1 MAVDRLGEAMSV
13 YTVHEPPLQTAA
25 PRPNEERI
33 VFVREGFSFWAFL
46 LAPLWMMRYR
56 MWFVLIVYLVI
67 GAAVLTPMVIFAAS
81 PAAIAIV
88 VLLISLLVGLEA
100 STLRRLTL
108 RQRGWT
114 EAGIVSGEGL
124 EDAERRF
131 FDTWVRRSV
140 SPPATGASAAAAV
153 SATASRQSRN
163 PDVIGLFPEPGVGQ

>member
-1 MAVDRLGEAMSV
+1 MSV
-13 YTVHEPPLQTAA
+13 YTVHEPPLRTAA

-46 LAPLWMMRYR
+46 LAPVWMIWHR
-56 MWFVLIVYLVI
+56 MWSVLIIYLVI
-67 GAAVLTPMVIFAAS
+67 GAAILTPMVIFAAS

-108 RQRGWT
+108 WRRGWT
-114 EAGIVSGEGL
+114 AAGIVSGDGL

-131 FDTWVRRSV
+131 FDAWVRRSV
-140 SPPATGASAAAAV
+140 SPPSTGASAAAAATGA
-153 SATASRQSRN
+153 ATAPRQSQS
-163 PDVIGLFPEPGVGQ
+163 PDVIGLFPKPGVGQ